1 MRKIA
6 LIIFF
11 VFFFF
16 LIEFFIFNM
25 LNHWLMPNLS
35 LLLVAFMT
43 LYFGIRH
50 GLFTAILAGM
60 LQDSFGI
67 SMFGVNLF
75 SFVVCAYMTV
85 ILRKYVYHLGA
96 YAARLVLVAFISV
109 INVAIHFVLYLT
121 FGVVHIGQTFQYIFL
136 PEVLTTLLVSPFVF
150 QELKKCASRLYV
162 S

>member
-1 MRKIA
+1 MITSFI
-6 LIIFF
+6 LL
-11 VFFFF
+11 FF

-25 LNHWLMPNLS
+25 LNRWLMPDLS
-35 LLLVAFMT
+35 LLLTAFVT
-43 LYFGIRH
+43 LYFGIRY

-85 ILRKYVYHLGA
+85 IIRKYVYHLGPS
-96 YAARLVLVAFISV
+96 AARLVLIFFISV
-109 INVAIHFVLYLT
+109 INVAIHFVFYLT
-121 FGVVHIGQTFQYIFL
+121 FGVVHIGQTFQFILL
-136 PEVLTTLLVSPFVF
+136 PEVLTTLLVTPLVF